1 MDKNKRESD
10 KKFFKTLFYNSR
22 WTLGTVLLIAVLY
35 ILFLPKEMNSQIWKW
50 SIIGIAAL
58 KVFLIVKLTFGQLS
72 RVLGESHSLKHVLG
86 LFMLIISSIVL
97 SFASDYFALYLNE
110 AVSFKTNLINTE
122 PSIFLF
128 FEFFYYSLISFAT
141 VGYGDFVPVSLSAK
155 FLVILETILYFF
167 VLIFATTNINR
178 INIID

>member
-1 MDKNKRESD
+1 MEKDKEDANH
-10 KKFFKTLFYNSR
+10 KFFKKLFYNAR

-35 ILFLPKEMNSQIWKW
+35 ILFLPKEMDSQLWKW
-50 SIIGIAAL
+50 SIIAIATL
-58 KVFLIVKLTFGQLS
+58 KVYLIVKLTFGQLS
-72 RVLGESHSLKHVLG
+72 KILGESHYLKHVLG
-86 LFMLIISSIVL
+86 LFMLIIGLIVI

-110 AVSFKTNLINTE
+110 AVSFKTNLVNTE

-141 VGYGDFVPVSLSAK
+141 VGYGDFAPISLSAK
-155 FLVILETILYFF
+155 FLVILETLLYFL
-167 VLIFATTNINR
+167 VLVFWTANINR